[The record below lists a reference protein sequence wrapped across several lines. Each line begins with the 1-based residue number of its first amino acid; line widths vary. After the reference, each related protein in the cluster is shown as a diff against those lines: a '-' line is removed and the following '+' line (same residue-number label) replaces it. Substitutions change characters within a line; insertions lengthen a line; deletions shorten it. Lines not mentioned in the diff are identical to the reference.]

1 MQDFWNVAI
10 DWGIRIGLSI
20 IIFIIA
26 KIIGSI
32 IHKTIIKVAEKTNK
46 INLQYK
52 KTMKTLIN
60 LVMYI
65 IAAFI
70 IISVLFKD
78 FGPMLAGLGVS
89 GIVIGLAVKE
99 PLGNFIA
106 GVLIM
111 LNKLIVEDEA
121 VEIGSFSGSIQ
132 EINLNHVKL
141 KTWDGKLVD
150 IPTMTVWSSS
160 VIHYWPDTIR
170 RNEIS
175 VGISYDNDIPKTMEL
190 LDKIINNFELAYI
203 DDGHKPMVLFDGYG
217 ASSIDFIV
225 RYWTKKD
232 DFFSSKNELAKRI
245 QKEFDENDLEI
256 PFTQIDL
263 HMKKD

>member
-1 MQDFWNVAI
+1 MENFWDVAI

-20 IIFIIA
+20 IIFLIA
-26 KIIGSI
+26 KLIGNI
-32 IHKTIIKVAEKTNK
+32 IHKTIIRFAEKTDG

-60 LVMYI
+60 LVMNI

-70 IISVLFKD
+70 IISVLFED

-99 PLGNFIA
+99 PLGNLIA
-106 GVLIM
+106 GILIM
-111 LNKLIVEDEA
+111 INKLVTEGEA
-121 VEIGSFSGSIQ
+121 VEIGSYSGAIQ
-132 EINLNHVKL
+132 ELNLNHVKL

-160 VIHYWPDTIR
+160 IIHYWPEDIR
-170 RNEIS
+170 RNEIN
-175 VGISYDNDIPKTMEL
+175 VGISYDDDIPKAMEIL
-190 LDKIINNFELAYI
+190 NDVVKNSDLVYI
-203 DDGHKPMVLFDGYG
+203 DEGHQPMVLFNGYG
-217 ASSIDFIV
+217 ASSIDFVV
-225 RYWTKKD
+225 RFWAKRD
-232 DFFSSKNELAKRI
+232 DFFSSKNELAKTI
-245 QKEFDENDLEI
+245 KKQFDEKDLEI

-263 HMKKD
+263 HMKNQ